1 MSFTSKSSLF
11 ALVCSGLLVACEP
24 QSSSV
29 QSPVELEPIKLY
41 QGQSLQPWQLVIKSH
56 QEEQLVSGEITELA
70 DGLVSLKRVDKDS
83 TQDAL
88 LLNFKDSWSSGVYLK
103 NGSVDLSQY
112 VAQGTVEFDLKVD
125 AIQQGKVDLLVDC
138 ESNCKHAYRLREWAQ
153 EHEGQGWQH
162 LAIPLRCL
170 VDNSANLTQ
179 VSQPFNLSTGG
190 KGQVAL
196 ANVLIKAH
204 GNATMP
210 CHSAMDLATTP
221 DVLNE
226 YWSVDWWMTRHE
238 QKVAQANLGEAQ
250 LVMIGDSITHGWE
263 NDGKAVW
270 DEHFGEINTLNLGY
284 GGDRTENVLWR
295 LQHGELGKTEP
306 KLVVMMIG
314 TNNTGHRM
322 DSPEAIAAG
331 VDKILYE
338 LKQQVPEAKVL
349 LLAIFPRDAK
359 PDSLARINNSQATA
373 LIQQLAKEQGLL
385 FADFNADFLSEDGT
399 LTTQMMPDLLHPKAK
414 GYEIWAQQLTPFI
427 EQYIRQSGQ

>member
-1 MSFTSKSSLF
+1 MNFSSKISIIT
-11 ALVCSGLLVACEP
+11 LVCAVLLVACEP
-24 QSSSV
+24 QASKVPPS
-29 QSPVELEPIKLY
+29 VELEPIKLY
-41 QGQSLQPWQLVIKSH
+41 QGKNLQPWQLAIKSH
-56 QEEQLVSGEITELA
+56 QEEQLVSGDFTQLP
-70 DGLVSLKRVDKDS
+70 DGLVSLKTVDKDAQ
-83 TQDAL
+83 QDAIL
-88 LLNFKDSWSSGVYLK
+88 FNFKDSWSSGVYLK

-112 VAQGTVEFDLKVD
+112 VAQGTVEFELRVD
-125 AIQQGKVDLLVDC
+125 DIQQGKIDLMVNC
-138 ESNCKHAYRLREWAQ
+138 QWNCKHSYRLREWAQ

-162 LAIPLRCL
+162 LAIPLHCL
-170 VDNSANLTQ
+170 VDNNANLTQ

-190 KGQVAL
+190 KGQVAV

-204 GNATMP
+204 GKPNMP
-210 CHSAMDLATTP
+210 CHSAIELATSP

-226 YWSVDWWMTRHE
+226 YWSVDWWMPRHE

-270 DEHFGEINTLNLGY
+270 DEHFGDINTLNLGY

-331 VDKILYE
+331 VDKILHE

-359 PDSLARINNSQATA
+359 PDSLARINNFQATA
-373 LIQQLAKEQGLL
+373 LIQQLALDQGLL
-385 FADFNADFLSEDGT
+385 FADFNADFLSDDGT
-399 LTTQMMPDLLHPKAK
+399 LTEEMMPDLLHPKAK

-427 EQYIRQSGQ
+427 EQYIRQSAQ